1 MARKNKEEIQPIKA
15 EFDDVS
21 NALVAIPSEIRKA
34 LYEGKLPIGDIELDC
49 AVLDNGIRVLSE
61 RAVHRSFKSKRGGSH
76 WRRIKENPDGANLP
90 SFLSAKNINPFISK
104 ELMMA
109 LSSPIKYMSSGGGT
123 PANGIKADLIPDI
136 CEVWLEARRAGVL
149 VPSQEHLAIQAE
161 ILMTAFAKVGIIA
174 LIDEATGYQ
183 YDRTNDALRLLL
195 SKYVAKGLQK
205 WLKIFPDAFFAQLDK
220 LYHNAP
226 TTPKSRPQYYGKFIN
241 RYVYNPIENGYVKA
255 ELDKL
260 NITDEGKRIA
270 RFHQWLTDE
279 GKTILTLQIGK
290 VQGLMEV
297 CTDIEYFKNVVK
309 NQKNIS
315 IAPYLFEEM
324 NNPFN

>member
-1 MARKNKEEIQPIKA
+1 MAHQKKEEIQPIKA

-241 RYVYNPIENGYVKA
+241 RYVYNPIE
-255 ELDKL
+255 
-260 NITDEGKRIA
+260 TDMLK
-270 RFHQWLTDE
+270 Q
-279 GKTILTLQIGK
+279 
-290 VQGLMEV
+290 
-297 CTDIEYFKNVVK
+297 N
-309 NQKNIS
+309 
-315 IAPYLFEEM
+315 
-324 NNPFN
+324 

>member
-1 MARKNKEEIQPIKA
+1 MAHQKKEEIQPIKA

-123 PANGIKADLIPDI
+123 PANGIKAVLIPEI

-255 ELDKL
+255 ELDRL

>member
-1 MARKNKEEIQPIKA
+1 MARKKKEEIQPIKA

-255 ELDKL
+255 ELDRL

>member
-161 ILMTAFAKVGIIA
+161 ILMTAFAKVGIIS